1 MADTTKPLPSPSVPV
16 VDRLRRWSPE
26 WYPFVKQ
33 LLTNIKTQA
42 AAVFTIQETIDEIE
56 GKWGIDI
63 TEGGKVRGAITLDA
77 SETLSTFAV
86 LADRFTVSLPDGTG
100 TKTVFAVGTVNGV
113 SGQPGFD
120 ALMVF
125 DGTILARHIVAGS
138 ITAEKI
144 AAGTITADKLNVST
158 LSAIAAN
165 VGTVTAGVLRSADGL
180 MVIDLNNKTIQIT
193 T

>member
-1 MADTTKPLPSPSVPV
+1 MADTTKALPSPSVPV

-26 WYPFVKQ
+26 WYPFIKQ

-42 AAVFTIQETIDEIE
+42 AAVFSIEETIDEIN
-56 GKWGIDI
+56 GKWGVDI
-63 TEGGKVRGAITLDA
+63 TEGGKVRGAVKLDA
-77 SETLSTFAV
+77 SDTLSTFAV

-113 SGQPGFD
+113 TGQPGFD
-120 ALMVF
+120 SLMIF
-125 DGTILARHIVAGS
+125 DGTILARHIVADS
-138 ITAEKI
+138 
-144 AAGTITADKLNVST
+144 ITADKLDVST

-165 VGTVTAGVLRSADGL
+165 VGTVTAGVLKSSDDKFI
-180 MVIDLNNKTIQIT
+180 IDLNNKTLTIT